1 MLPTHVLYVHQNFS
15 TPRGAWGTRAYDLA
29 RHWME
34 RGHRVTVVTGVYDRS
49 DLRPDRVWWSGVV
62 GGIPVRA
69 LNLPFSNRDGVFR
82 RVVTYLALGV
92 FAAWHALWRSYDLAL
107 VSLGPITLGGAVFA
121 ARWLRRRTCVVEVRD
136 LFSDGLDQLGIV
148 RSPWALAALRA
159 GEAACYRSAH
169 AVVALSETM
178 AERLRERHRRVCVAV
193 APNTADVA
201 LFGRS
206 RPRPPALSG
215 GGAHFVYTG
224 ALGRA
229 NDCGQLLRAARD
241 LRSRSRR
248 DIQIHLVGD
257 GSEREAL
264 RNEAARAD
272 LDRVHF
278 TPLLPREELAGWLR
292 AATALV
298 LTLRPVPAF
307 DAASP
312 NKLFDALAA
321 GIPVIQTTRGWI
333 RRLLEEH
340 DCGITVDPER
350 PGALAEAMVALSD
363 DGPRRDRMARNAAR
377 VAREAFTTDRIAG
390 LLLDTLAAAD
400 GRRRSARR

>member
-1 MLPTHVLYVHQNFS
+1 M
-15 TPRGAWGTRAYDLA
+15 
-29 RHWME
+29 
-34 RGHRVTVVTGVYDRS
+34 VTGVYDRS

-69 LNLPFSNRDGVFR
+69 LNLPFSNRDRFFR
-82 RVVTYLALGV
+82 RVVTYGVLGA
-92 FAAWHALWRSYDLAL
+92 FAAWHALWRSYDVAL
-107 VSLGPITLGGAVFA
+107 VSLGPVTLGGAVFA

-148 RSPWALAALRA
+148 RSPRALAALRA

-178 AERLRERHRRVCVAV
+178 AERLRERHRRLHVAV
-193 APNTADVA
+193 APNTADIT
-201 LFGRS
+201 LFGRPRS
-206 RPRPPALSG
+206 RPDALSG
-215 GGAHFVYTG
+215 VGAHFVYTG

-241 LRSRSRR
+241 LRSWSRR
-248 DIQIHLVGD
+248 DIHIHLVGD

-264 RNEAARAD
+264 RDEAAGAR

-278 TPLLPREELAGWLR
+278 VPPLPREELAGWLR

-333 RRLLEEH
+333 RRLLEDH
-340 DCGITVDPER
+340 DCGMTVDPER
-350 PGALAEAMVALSD
+350 PGALAEAMAALSD
-363 DGPRRDRMARNAAR
+363 DRPRRDRMARNAAR
-377 VAREAFTTDRIAG
+377 VAREAFRTDRIADRM
-390 LLLDTLAAAD
+390 LDTLAAAD
-400 GRRRSARR
+400 WARKHGALG

>member
-49 DLRPDRVWWSGVV
+49 DLRPDRVWWSGVA

-82 RVVTYLALGV
+82 RVVTYLALGA
-92 FAAWHALWRSYDLAL
+92 FAAWHALWRSYDVAL
-107 VSLGPITLGGAVFA
+107 VSLGPITLGGAVFT

-148 RSPWALAALRA
+148 RNPRALAALRA

-178 AERLRERHRRVCVAV
+178 AERLRERHRRVPVAV

-201 LFGRS
+201 LFGRP
-206 RPRPPALSG
+206 RPRPAALSG

-248 DIQIHLVGD
+248 DIHIHLVGD
-257 GSEREAL
+257 GSEREPL
-264 RNEAARAD
+264 RDEAARAG

-278 TPLLPREELAGWLR
+278 TSLLPREELAGWLR

-333 RRLLEEH
+333 RWLLEDH

-350 PGALAEAMVALSD
+350 PGALADAMTALTD
-363 DGPRRDRMARNAAR
+363 DRARRDRMARNASR
-377 VAREAFTTDRIAG
+377 LAREQFATDRIAER
-390 LLLDTLAAAD
+390 LLATLTDAH
-400 GRRRSARR
+400 RAR